1 VKEGMT
7 TTGVHYATLLQVARR
22 VREREIS
29 PVELTRHMLDRIA
42 AVDPRLHA
50 YVTVAP
56 EPALEAARVAEREIA
71 GGRYRGPLHGVPLAV
86 KDLCFTQGVPT
97 TAGSG
102 VFRDFVPD
110 FDSTVVTRLEAAG
123 AVLLGKLALPEGAMA
138 GYHPD
143 FAVPVNPWLADYWPG
158 GSSSGSGVAVAAGL
172 CFAAIGTDTGGSIR
186 FPAMANG
193 VVGLKPTYGRVS
205 RHGVFAL
212 AESMDHV
219 GPMTRSVGDAAAL
232 LEVIAGP
239 DERDATTRGMATLD
253 ATSLLRAG
261 VRGMRL
267 GVDRRFCEDRIEGGL
282 IKAIDQAIDTWRG
295 LGAEIVDVSMP
306 EGWRALQEAWF
317 ALCAVEAVAAHS
329 STFPSRAA
337 EYGPYF
343 RDFLGLG
350 ASITAEQVVA
360 LRALRNSYSEQ
371 FESVLGQVDAIVAP
385 SGGSTMRVPP
395 GLLHEGMA
403 AFLPLAELVHMAST
417 VPANFAGTPT
427 LTLPCGM
434 AAEGVPYAVQLLG
447 RRGSE
452 AALCRIG
459 QAFEDATPWH
469 ARHPPID

>member
-1 VKEGMT
+1 MT
-7 TTGVHYATLLQVARR
+7 TTGIHYATLLQVARR

-50 YVTVAP
+50 YVTVTP

-71 GGRYRGPLHGVPLAV
+71 GGRYRGPLHGVPIAV

-143 FAVPVNPWLADYWPG
+143 FAVPVNPWHADYWPG

-239 DERDATTRGMATLD
+239 DERDPTTRGVAAVD

-282 IKAIDQAIDTWRG
+282 VKAIDQAVDTWRG

-306 EGWRALQEAWF
+306 EGWHALQETWF
-317 ALCAVEAVAAHS
+317 ALCAVEAVAAHG

-350 ASITAEQVVA
+350 ATITAEQVVA

-434 AAEGVPYAVQLLG
+434 AAEGVPYAVQLMG

-469 ARHPPID
+469 ERHPPID